1 MMKSRGEG
9 ASGKTAQRIIVTGV
23 PTGIGSEKVIKI
35 IEESG
40 ADVVYLENCAGMK
53 QYLHDVAT
61 SGSPLDAIADKYL
74 LTPCSCMSPN
84 TGRLELLAKLAKE
97 YRADGV
103 VDITWV
109 GCHTYNV
116 ESRLLK
122 EYLSQH
128 GNVPLLQVETDYS
141 QGDNAQIKT
150 RVEAFLEMT
159 KKH

>member
-1 MMKSRGEG
+1 
-9 ASGKTAQRIIVTGV
+9 
-23 PTGIGSEKVIKI
+23 
-35 IEESG
+35 
-40 ADVVYLENCAGMK
+40 
-53 QYLHDVAT
+53 
-61 SGSPLDAIADKYL
+61 
-74 LTPCSCMSPN
+74 MSPN